1 MADTDMEN
9 ATDHDTLSDLPYKA
23 GFVAVLGRPN
33 VGKSTLLNALL
44 QHPVAAV
51 SPKPQTT
58 RKRQLGIL
66 TLEAAQIIFE
76 DTPGVHKPLHK
87 LGECMNQEAIDALE
101 QTDLLLFLVDAS
113 RPPNEEDQI
122 LAGWIAQVASA
133 TKPVVL
139 GLNKIDLADEASL
152 EEHQAAYQ
160 ALAPLA
166 QPTRLAA
173 TQTLGLDDLVN
184 LLVENLPEHPPFFPP
199 DQLTDLYERDIAA
212 DLIRAA
218 ALDHLRDEV
227 PYSLAVRIDEYTER
241 EEHGAYIAATLF
253 VERESQKG
261 IVIGQKGGMLKQI
274 GTAARHAIEAM
285 SDRKVFLTLRVKTRK
300 NWRNDPDTLKLFGFK
315 PDRLSQRFKP

>member
-1 MADTDMEN
+1 MEN
-9 ATDHDTLSDLPYKA
+9 DTLHDSVPNMPYKA

-33 VGKSTLLNALL
+33 VGKSTLVNALL
-44 QHPVAAV
+44 QQHIAAV

-66 TLEAAQIIFE
+66 TLEEAQIIFE

-101 QTDLLLFLVDAS
+101 QSDMLLFLVDAS

-122 LAGWIAQVASA
+122 LAGWITQVASA

-139 GLNKIDLADEASL
+139 GLNKIDLANEATL
-152 EEHQAAYQ
+152 EEHQTAYQ
-160 ALAPLA
+160 ALVPQA
-166 QPTRLAA
+166 QPTRFAA
-173 TQTLGLDDLVN
+173 TQALGLEELVA
-184 LLVENLPEHPPFFPP
+184 LLVKHLPEHPPFFPP
-199 DQLTDLYERDIAA
+199 DQLTDLYEREIAA

-241 EEHGAYIAATLF
+241 EEHGAYIAATLL

-285 SDRKVFLTLRVKTRK
+285 SERKVFLTLRVKTRK

-315 PDRLSQRFKP
+315 PDRLSQRSKP